1 MARPD
6 ARVQAMPCHAPG
18 KALIDFRTGRR
29 IVLAKHNT
37 ERERQMGNAYSYG
50 WTDFQAIATGAAVL
64 ASGGGGSYRDACAI
78 LQQLADQGWTGTVQ
92 VQDYDG
98 ATNACVLAIMG
109 SPDAADSLTLAD
121 VQNSINNTV
130 AVLQTYTGM
139 QPGAFIPV
147 EIGPINSLVPLIGA
161 AMSGGS
167 IWVVNGDGAG
177 RAVPELPQTTFTG
190 NPQLAPS
197 PAALASDASNTAQ
210 MEYALLG
217 ASTAAGVETLA
228 GGVVGG
234 FGGYSG
240 IAMWP
245 SNAGNQ
251 FALSGSYIPG
261 TLEQARLLGLQ
272 MLQAV
277 TPLSTQALATTIQDL
292 TGRTARPVVTNFYI
306 TAVTQSTSSA
316 SLDSGII
323 RLDNAQDPGQS
334 TETHYLYNLN
344 ENLIMY
350 SASSTTPDIIAPDS
364 ICYYSESTGRG
375 FSNASDDLALYF
387 DPATGRSTGNTV
399 SVISV
404 QTAPQ
409 LYNTPGVV
417 ASFAALLRN
426 IGYAGGM
433 PAA

>member
-1 MARPD
+1 
-6 ARVQAMPCHAPG
+6 
-18 KALIDFRTGRR
+18 
-29 IVLAKHNT
+29 
-37 ERERQMGNAYSYG
+37 MGNVYFYG
-50 WTDFQAIATGAAVL
+50 LTDFQAIATGAAVL
-64 ASGGGGSYRDACAI
+64 ASGGGGSYHDACAI
-78 LQQLADQGWTGTVQ
+78 VQQLADQGYSGTVQ

-109 SPDAADSLTLAD
+109 SPDAADNLTLTA

-130 AVLQTYTGM
+130 AVMQAYTGM

-177 RAVPELPQTTFTG
+177 RAVPELPQTTFTAPTG
-190 NPQLAPS
+190 PAPS
-197 PAALASDASNTAQ
+197 PAVLASDASTLVAA
-210 MEYALLG
+210 EYAVLG
-217 ASTAAGVETLA
+217 SATASGIESLA

-261 TLEQARLLGLQ
+261 TLEQARQLGLQ
-272 MLQAV
+272 LLQAV
-277 TPLSTQALATTIQDL
+277 TPLSTQAVAAGIQNL
-292 TGRTARPVVTNFYI
+292 TGRAARAVVTNFFM
-306 TAVTQSTSSA
+306 TSVTQSTSSA

-323 RLDNAQDPGQS
+323 RLDNAPDPAQS

-350 SASSTTPDIIAPDS
+350 SAASTTPDVIAPDS

-375 FSNASDDLALYF
+375 FSNASDDLAQYF
-387 DPATGRSTGNTV
+387 DKKTGRSTGNQV
-399 SVISV
+399 SVIAV

-433 PAA
+433 PPA

>member
-1 MARPD
+1 
-6 ARVQAMPCHAPG
+6 
-18 KALIDFRTGRR
+18 
-29 IVLAKHNT
+29 
-37 ERERQMGNAYSYG
+37 MGNVYSYG
-50 WTDFQAIATGAAVL
+50 LTDFQAIATGAAVL
-64 ASGGGGSYRDACAI
+64 ASGGGGSYHDACAI
-78 LQQLADQGWTGTVQ
+78 VQQLADQGFTGTVK

-109 SPDAADSLTLAD
+109 SPDAADSLTLTA
-121 VQNSINNTV
+121 VQNSISNTV
-130 AVLQTYTGM
+130 AVLQAYTGVA
-139 QPGAFIPV
+139 PGAFIPV

-190 NPQLAPS
+190 TPALAPC
-197 PAALASDASNTAQ
+197 PAALASDAPNLVE
-210 MEYALLG
+210 MESALLG
-217 ASTAAGVETLA
+217 ASSAARVETLA

-251 FALSGSYIPG
+251 YALSGSYIPG
-261 TLEQARLLGLQ
+261 TLEQARALGLQ
-272 MLQAV
+272 LLQAV
-277 TPLSTQALATTIQDL
+277 TPLATAAVAAGIQSL
-292 TGRTARPVVTNFYI
+292 TGRAASAVVTNFFI
-306 TAVTQSTSSA
+306 TSVTQSTSSA

-323 RLDNAQDPGQS
+323 RLDNAQDPSQS

-350 SASSTTPDIIAPDS
+350 SAASSTPDIIAPDS

-375 FSNASDDLALYF
+375 FSNASDDLAQYF
-387 DPATGRSTGNTV
+387 DAATGRSTGNVV
-399 SVISV
+399 SVIAV

-433 PAA
+433 PPA

>member
-1 MARPD
+1 MG
-6 ARVQAMPCHAPG
+6 VVYNYG
-18 KALIDFRTGRR
+18 
-29 IVLAKHNT
+29 LA
-37 ERERQMGNAYSYG
+37 
-50 WTDFQAIATGAAVL
+50 DFQSIAAGAAVL
-64 ASGGGGSYRDACAI
+64 ASGGGGSYHDACSI
-78 LQQLADQGWTGTVQ
+78 LQELAGQGWSGTVT

-109 SPDAADSLTLAD
+109 SPDAADSLTLSA
-121 VQNSINNTV
+121 VQNSVSNTV
-130 AVLQTYTGM
+130 AVMEASTGALL
-139 QPGAFIPV
+139 GALIPV

-161 AMSGGS
+161 AMSQGAV
-167 IWVVNGDGAG
+167 WVVNGDGAG

-190 NPQLAPS
+190 GAQLAPC
-197 PAALASDASNTAQ
+197 PAVLASDASTLVDLESAV
-210 MEYALLG
+210 LG
-217 ASTAAGVETLA
+217 ASTAARVETLA
-228 GGVVGG
+228 GGVVAG

-245 SNAGNQ
+245 SNAGNG

-261 TLEQARLLGLQ
+261 TLEQARQLGLQ
-272 MLQAV
+272 LLQAV
-277 TPLSTQALATTIQDL
+277 TPLSTQAVAAGIEEI
-292 TGRTARPVVTNFYI
+292 TGRAARAVVSNFYI
-306 TAVTQSTSSA
+306 TSVTQSTSSA

-323 RLDNAQDPGQS
+323 RLDNAPDPAQS

-350 SASSTTPDIIAPDS
+350 SAASTTPDIIAPDS

-375 FSNASDDLALYF
+375 FSNASDDLAQYF
-387 DPATGRSTGNTV
+387 DAASGRSTGNMV
-399 SVISV
+399 SVIAV

-433 PAA
+433 PPA

>member
-1 MARPD
+1 
-6 ARVQAMPCHAPG
+6 
-18 KALIDFRTGRR
+18 
-29 IVLAKHNT
+29 
-37 ERERQMGNAYSYG
+37 MGNVYSYG
-50 WTDFQAIATGAAVL
+50 LTDFQAIATGAAVL
-64 ASGGGGSYRDACAI
+64 ASGGGGSYHDACAI
-78 LQQLADQGWTGTVQ
+78 LQELAGQGWAGSVA

-98 ATNACVLAIMG
+98 ATDACVLAIMG
-109 SPDAADSLTLAD
+109 SPDAADSLTLAA
-121 VQNSINNTV
+121 VQNSITNTV
-130 AVLQTYTGM
+130 AVLQAFTGM

-190 NPQLAPS
+190 TPALAPC
-197 PAALASDASNTAQ
+197 PAALASDAAHPAD
-210 MEYALLG
+210 MESALLG
-217 ASTAAGVETLA
+217 APTAARVETLA

-240 IAMWP
+240 IALWP
-245 SNAGNQ
+245 SNAGNG

-261 TLEQARLLGLQ
+261 TLEQARVLGLQ
-272 MLQAV
+272 MLAST
-277 TPLSTQALATTIQDL
+277 TPLSTAVLAATIQDI
-292 TGRTARPVVTNFYI
+292 TGRAARAVATNFYI

-323 RLDNAQDPGQS
+323 RLDNAQDPAQS
-334 TETHYLYNLN
+334 TQTHYLYNLN

-350 SASSTTPDIIAPDS
+350 SASSTSPDIIAPDS

-387 DPATGRSTGNTV
+387 DPATGRSTGNAV
-399 SVISV
+399 SVIAV
-404 QTAPQ
+404 QAASQ
-409 LYNTPGVV
+409 LYDTPGVV

-426 IGYAGGM
+426 IGYAGSM
-433 PAA
+433 PPRA

>member
-1 MARPD
+1 MG
-6 ARVQAMPCHAPG
+6 VVYNYG
-18 KALIDFRTGRR
+18 
-29 IVLAKHNT
+29 LA
-37 ERERQMGNAYSYG
+37 
-50 WTDFQAIATGAAVL
+50 DFQSIAAGAAVL
-64 ASGGGGSYRDACAI
+64 ASGGGGSYHDACSI
-78 LQQLADQGWTGTVQ
+78 LQELAGQGWSGTVT

-109 SPDAADSLTLAD
+109 SPDAADSLTLSA
-121 VQNSINNTV
+121 VQNSVSNTV
-130 AVLQTYTGM
+130 AVMQAYTGM

-161 AMSGGS
+161 AMSQGAV
-167 IWVVNGDGAG
+167 WVVNGDGAG

-190 NPQLAPS
+190 GAQLAPC
-197 PAALASDASNTAQ
+197 PAVLASDASTLVDLESAV
-210 MEYALLG
+210 LG
-217 ASTAAGVETLA
+217 ASTAARVETLA
-228 GGVVGG
+228 GGVVAG

-245 SNAGNQ
+245 SNAGNG

-261 TLEQARLLGLQ
+261 TLEQARQLGLQ
-272 MLQAV
+272 LLQAV
-277 TPLSTQALATTIQDL
+277 APLSTQAVAAGIQNL
-292 TGRTARPVVTNFYI
+292 TGRAARAVVTNFFI
-306 TAVTQSTSSA
+306 TSVSQSTSSA

-323 RLDNAQDPGQS
+323 RLDNAPDPAQS

-350 SASSTTPDIIAPDS
+350 SAASTTPDIIAPDS

-375 FSNASDDLALYF
+375 FSNASDDLAQYF
-387 DPATGRSTGNTV
+387 DATTGRSTGNQV
-399 SVISV
+399 SVIAV

-433 PAA
+433 PPG

>member
-1 MARPD
+1 MGVTYNYGLA
-6 ARVQAMPCHAPG
+6 
-18 KALIDFRTGRR
+18 DF
-29 IVLAKHNT
+29 K
-37 ERERQMGNAYSYG
+37 S
-50 WTDFQAIATGAAVL
+50 IAAGAAVL
-64 ASGGGGSYRDACAI
+64 ASGGGGSYHDACSI
-78 LQQLADQGWTGTVQ
+78 LEELAGQGFSGTVT

-109 SPDAADSLTLAD
+109 SPDAADSLTLAA
-121 VQNSINNTV
+121 VQNSISNTV
-130 AVLQTYTGM
+130 AVMQACTGA
-139 QPGAFIPV
+139 PLGALIPV

-161 AMSGGS
+161 AMSQGAV
-167 IWVVNGDGAG
+167 WVVNGDGAG

-190 NPQLAPS
+190 AVQLAPC
-197 PAALASDASNTAQ
+197 PAALASDASTLVDLESAV
-210 MEYALLG
+210 LG
-217 ASTAAGVETLA
+217 ASTAARVETLA
-228 GGVVGG
+228 GGVVAG

-245 SNAGNQ
+245 SNAGNG

-261 TLEQARLLGLQ
+261 TLEEARALGQFL
-272 MLQAV
+272 LQAAAPPATAAV
-277 TPLSTQALATTIQDL
+277 ADAIALV
-292 TGRTARPVVTNFYI
+292 TGRPARAAVTNFFI
-306 TAVTQSTSSA
+306 TSVTQSTSSA

-323 RLDNAQDPGQS
+323 RLDNTQDPSQS

-350 SASSTTPDIIAPDS
+350 SSASAAPDVIAPDS

-387 DPATGRSTGNTV
+387 DAATGKSTGQMV
-399 SVISV
+399 SVIAV

-426 IGYAGGM
+426 IGYAGAM
-433 PAA
+433 PSA

>member
-1 MARPD
+1 
-6 ARVQAMPCHAPG
+6 
-18 KALIDFRTGRR
+18 
-29 IVLAKHNT
+29 
-37 ERERQMGNAYSYG
+37 MGNVYSYG
-50 WTDFQAIATGAAVL
+50 LTDFQAIATGAAVL
-64 ASGGGGSYRDACAI
+64 ASGGGGSYTDACSI
-78 LQQLADQGWTGTVQ
+78 VQELANQGFSGTVK

-98 ATNACVLAIMG
+98 ATPACVLAIMG
-109 SPDAADSLTLAD
+109 SPDEASSLDLAAI
-121 VQNSINNTV
+121 QNSISNTL
-130 AVLQTYTGM
+130 AVQQGLTGLQV
-139 QPGAFIPV
+139 GALIPV

-167 IWVVNGDGAG
+167 VWVVNGDGAG

-190 NPQLAPS
+190 TPALAPS
-197 PAALASDASNTAQ
+197 PAVLASDAPTLVAA
-210 MEYALLG
+210 EYAVLG
-217 ASTAAGVETLA
+217 AATAAGIESLA

-245 SNAGNQ
+245 SSANNQ

-261 TLEQARLLGLQ
+261 TLEQARALGLQ
-272 MLQAV
+272 MLEAV
-277 TPLSTQALATTIQDL
+277 TPLSTAAVATAIQNL
-292 TGRTARPVVTNFYI
+292 TGRTASAVVTNFFI
-306 TAVTQSTSSA
+306 TSVTQSTSGA

-323 RLDNAQDPGQS
+323 RLDNAQDPAQS

-350 SASSTTPDIIAPDS
+350 SAASTTPDIIAPDS

-375 FSNASDDLALYF
+375 FSNANDDLAVYF
-387 DPATGRSTGNTV
+387 DITTGRSTGQVV

-417 ASFAALLRN
+417 ASFAGLLRN

-433 PAA
+433 PPA

>member
-1 MARPD
+1 
-6 ARVQAMPCHAPG
+6 
-18 KALIDFRTGRR
+18 
-29 IVLAKHNT
+29 
-37 ERERQMGNAYSYG
+37 MGNVYSYG
-50 WTDFQAIATGAAVL
+50 LNDFQAIATGAAVL
-64 ASGGGGSYRDACAI
+64 ASGGGGSYTDACSI
-78 LQQLADQGWTGTVQ
+78 VQELAAQGFSGTVT

-98 ATNACVLAIMG
+98 ATPACVLAIMG
-109 SPDAADSLTLAD
+109 SPDAASSLNLAA
-121 VQNSINNTV
+121 VQNSISNTL
-130 AVLQTYTGM
+130 AVQQAYTGM
-139 QPGAFIPV
+139 QVGALIPV

-167 IWVVNGDGAG
+167 GWVVNGDGAG

-190 NPQLAPS
+190 TPALAPS
-197 PAALASDASNTAQ
+197 PAVLASDAAALVAAQ
-210 MEYALLG
+210 SAVLG
-217 ASTAAGVETLA
+217 AATAAGIESLA
-228 GGVVGG
+228 GGVVGK

-261 TLEQARLLGLQ
+261 TLEQARTLGLQ
-272 MLQAV
+272 LLEAV
-277 TPLSTQALATTIQDL
+277 TPLSTAAVAEGIQTI
-292 TGRTARPVVTNFYI
+292 TGRAARAVVTNFFI
-306 TAVTQSTSSA
+306 TAVSQSTSSA
-316 SLDSGII
+316 SSLDSGII
-323 RLDNAQDPGQS
+323 RLDNAQDPSQS

-350 SASSTTPDIIAPDS
+350 SASSTSPDIIAPDS

-375 FSNASDDLALYF
+375 FSNATDDLAVYF
-387 DPATGRSTGNTV
+387 DTATGRSTGQMV

-417 ASFAALLRN
+417 ASFAGLLRN
-426 IGYAGGM
+426 MGYAGGM
-433 PAA
+433 PPG